1 MVIVTGTKRSGTSM
15 WMQMLIAAGLPHLGE
30 AFPARWSES
39 IKGANP
45 HGFYESR
52 FRKGVFFATNPDPK
66 TGAFVPPKESKR
78 HAVKVFIPGVVRT
91 DLAYIER
98 VVASMRDWREYDRSV
113 RRLYALEDE
122 WLEEKKAEGD
132 PDDPRWR
139 TFRASIPPALEWWF
153 ENYELIRDAATRRY
167 PIHLVTYDALL
178 RDPEQVL
185 GKVLPWVGGGDMAK
199 AIEAIKPDARTQSRV
214 EGTVEGVEPED
225 AAIFDELYRL
235 LDEGQALPAS
245 FVEVLNTTQHRL
257 EERWRPTAQR
267 DRDDPRDE
275 APKPTAE

>member
-30 AFPARWSES
+30 AFPASWSES

-78 HAVKVFIPGVVRT
+78 HAVKVFIPGVVRS

-113 RRLYALEDE
+113 RRLYAMEDA
-122 WLEEKKAEGD
+122 WLEKKRAEGD
-132 PDDPRWR
+132 PEDPRWR
-139 TFRASIPPALEWWF
+139 TFRTKVPPALEWWF

-185 GKVLPWVGGGDMAK
+185 GKVLPWVGGGDLAK
-199 AIEAIKPDARTQSRV
+199 AMEAIRPDSRTQRGV
-214 EGTVEGVEPED
+214 DGAIEGVEPED

-235 LDEGQALPAS
+235 LDEGQPLPAA
-245 FVEVLNTTQHRL
+245 FVEELNTTQHRL

-275 APKPTAE
+275 ASVNATD